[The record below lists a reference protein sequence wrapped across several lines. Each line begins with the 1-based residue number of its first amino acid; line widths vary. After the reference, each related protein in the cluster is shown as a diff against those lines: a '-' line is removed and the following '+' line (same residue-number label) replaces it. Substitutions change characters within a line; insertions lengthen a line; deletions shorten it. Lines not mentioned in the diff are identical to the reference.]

1 MASSSRKYE
10 IDMVNGPLLGKLLLF
25 AVPLVFSGIL
35 QLLFNAADIV
45 VVGRFAGAEAIAAVG
60 STGSIINLIIS
71 LFMGLSV
78 GVNVLCA
85 RFYAAH
91 FEKDMDETVHTSITL
106 ALIGGVVLALIGVI
120 FARPLLRLMGNPD
133 DVIGLASTYMRIYF
147 VGMPVSLLYN
157 FGSAVLRAVGD
168 TRRPLYFLMIAGVL
182 NVVLN
187 LFFVIV
193 LHMDVDGVA
202 LATII
207 SQALSAFLTLRCLIR
222 TDEIYR
228 LVIRRLRINK
238 EKLVQIARIGLPAGL
253 QGTLF
258 SFSNTLIQSSVN
270 SFGSTLMAG
279 NAASQNLEG
288 FIYTSMNAIYQASIA
303 FTSQNYGVHN
313 FRRIDRILVECLAIV
328 FVIGAGM
335 GALFLYF
342 GPQLLSIYT
351 SDPQTIE
358 YGMIRLTIFATTYFL
373 CGLMDTACGSIRGM
387 GYGIMPMLVSLAGA
401 CGLRIVWILTV
412 FQLNRTPRTLYL
424 SYPISW
430 AITFAVHL
438 MCFFYARRKI
448 RERMQQEEIRL
459 GLLAR

>member
-1 MASSSRKYE
+1 MASSNRKYE
-10 IDMVNGPLLGKLLLF
+10 IDMVNGPLFGKLLLF

-91 FEKDMDETVHTSITL
+91 FGKDMDETVHTSITL
-106 ALIGGVVLALIGVI
+106 ALGGGIVLAVIGII
-120 FARPLLRLMGNPD
+120 FARPLLHLMGNPD
-133 DVIGLASTYMRIYF
+133 DVIGLATTYMRIYF
-147 VGMPVSLLYN
+147 IGMPVSLLYN

-193 LHMDVDGVA
+193 LHMNVDGVA
-202 LATII
+202 LATIL

-228 LVIRRLRINK
+228 LDIRRLKINRD
-238 EKLVQIARIGLPAGL
+238 KLVQIARIGLPAGL

-288 FIYTSMNAIYQASIA
+288 FVYTSMNAIYQAAIA

-313 FRRIDRILVECLAIV
+313 FKRIDRILEECLGIV
-328 FVIGAGM
+328 FVIGAAM
-335 GALFLYF
+335 GGLFLYF

-358 YGMIRLTIFATTYFL
+358 YGMIRLTIFCTTYFI

-401 CGLRIVWILTV
+401 CGFRIIWILTI

-448 RERMQQEEIRL
+448 RERMKQEEIRL